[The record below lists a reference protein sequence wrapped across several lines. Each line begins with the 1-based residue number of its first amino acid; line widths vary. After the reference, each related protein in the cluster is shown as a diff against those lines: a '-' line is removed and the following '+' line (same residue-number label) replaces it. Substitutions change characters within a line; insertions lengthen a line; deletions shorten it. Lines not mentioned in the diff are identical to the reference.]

1 MNDHDGAAER
11 NLNVLVLHRDKLGIS
26 TMAETERLEAD
37 GFASRHHESLGTS
50 IGFDDEIE
58 CAVGQQ
64 ARLKQ

>member
-1 MNDHDGAAER
+1 
-11 NLNVLVLHRDKLGIS
+11 
-26 TMAETERLEAD
+26 MAETERLEAD